1 MPRDSSGNYSLPT
14 GNPVIVG
21 TTITSDWA
29 NGTMTDIAAE
39 ITNSLSRT
47 GQGGMLAPLLFADG
61 TNVQPSI
68 TFILDPTLGFFRQ
81 SSGVMGWA
89 GVGEAAGYF
98 NSNTKQIEAI
108 AAAPVAPQ
116 DLSRKD
122 YVDNQIAA
130 AVAALLIKPIGAL
143 EFGYDPNGILTGTWT
158 QLPEGTFI
166 MNTVGGADVAGGSN
180 NAVVI
185 SHTHTITHTHS
196 IAHNHASTTS
206 GSTTASHTHSIA
218 HDHPSVTSG
227 STTASHTHSINHNH
241 AAVTS
246 ANNNRTHTHSI
257 AHDHASVTS
266 GGGGSHTHTYSV
278 QAGSGG
284 GGNVAFS
291 TQTTAGASGQQGI
304 LNTVSNHTHSVNL
317 PNYTGNSG
325 DNSRT
330 HTHSVDLP
338 NFTGTSGSGGASHTH
353 SVNVAA
359 YTGNS
364 GSGGASHT
372 HTVDLPNYTG
382 NSGASSAANTGS
394 TGVSGNNLNKPLYKG
409 VVIFER
415 TA

>member
-1 MPRDSSGNYSLPT
+1 MPRDSSGNYTLPT

-61 TNVQPSI
+61 TDVQPSI

-81 SSGVMGWA
+81 STGVMGWA

-108 AAAPVAPQ
+108 SAAPVSPQ

-166 MNTVGGADVAGGSN
+166 MNTVGGADVSGGSN

-185 SHTHTITHTHS
+185 SHNHTIAHTHTM
-196 IAHNHASTTS
+196 
-206 GSTTASHTHSIA
+206 SHTHTMA
-218 HDHPSVTSG
+218 
-227 STTASHTHSINHNH
+227 
-241 AAVTS
+241 
-246 ANNNRTHTHSI
+246 HTHSI

-266 GGGGSHTHTYSV
+266 GATTASHTHSIAHNHPAVT
-278 QAGSGG
+278 SG
-284 GGNVAFS
+284 N
-291 TQTTAGASGQQGI
+291 Q
-304 LNTVSNHTHSVNL
+304 NSNHTHSIAHNHPSKTSSSNGSHTHLYSVASTGAGGNTAFQTSAVSEGNNQTGILNTTGAHTHTVNL
-317 PNYTGNSG
+317 DNYTGNSG
-325 DNSRT
+325 NQNSN

-338 NFTGTSGSGGASHTH
+338 NF
-353 SVNVAA
+353 
-359 YTGNS
+359 TGNS

-372 HTVDLPNYTG
+372 HTVNLPNYTG
-382 NSGASSAANTGS
+382 NSGAASNATTSAASNATTTQPSNSNSGS